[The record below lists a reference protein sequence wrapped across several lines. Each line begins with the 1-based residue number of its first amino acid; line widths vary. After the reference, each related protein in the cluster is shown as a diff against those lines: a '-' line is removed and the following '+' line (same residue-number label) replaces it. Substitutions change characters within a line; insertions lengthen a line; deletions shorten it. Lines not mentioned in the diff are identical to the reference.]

1 MPKERASAKVGL
13 GRGPLL
19 LSKIEEEHACAEE
32 RAHVPR
38 HDMCSV
44 AHIFERLGLIRA
56 RCECV
61 RTKTEEGDASI
72 CHGNVCSG
80 NGTYDTWCERERLR
94 YPQKTQSSLRLQGQG
109 SNRRTRT
116 TCTGGLTSHNRA
128 ITNPKLRDILFVE
141 CVEKREGGRVGG
153 GPYMKSER
161 KRRGGGGGAGAQ
173 SIHVWCHKRPNPTDQ
188 GPSPRSIAV
197 NRNSRYLRRWKS
209 SKVWTTK

>member
-1 MPKERASAKVGL
+1 
-13 GRGPLL
+13 
-19 LSKIEEEHACAEE
+19 
-32 RAHVPR
+32 
-38 HDMCSV
+38 MCSV

-56 RCECV
+56 RCVCV

-109 SNRRTRT
+109 SSRRTRT
-116 TCTGGLTSHNRA
+116 GRLTSHNRA
-128 ITNPKLRDILFVE
+128 ITNPKLREISSRSLWSVWRSE
-141 CVEKREGGRVGG
+141 RGRVGG

-161 KRRGGGGGAGAQ
+161 KRRGGGGAGAQ